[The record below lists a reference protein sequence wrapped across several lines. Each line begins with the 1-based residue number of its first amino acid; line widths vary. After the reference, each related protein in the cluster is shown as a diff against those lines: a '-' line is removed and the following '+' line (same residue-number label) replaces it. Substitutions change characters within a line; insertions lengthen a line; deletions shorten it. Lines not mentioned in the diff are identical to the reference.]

1 MWDRR
6 IISLAIVVAA
16 FSFFSRPVRAA
27 DATSANRE
35 VFYLDAGF
43 VGRPVS
49 LDVFGGDV
57 RVSWDAG
64 DLNAPTMLMV
74 ERSMDATTTV
84 RITWADPYNLA
95 ERGVHVDVPSDC
107 VADAKT
113 TCTLLRKNGD
123 QWIATTDGRVYGFAD
138 VRIQK
143 DVSSYMKSGSASWYK
158 YKNCRCAASPDFP
171 KGTRVKVTS
180 LLTGKSAVVRINDWG
195 PERDKFPDRVIDL
208 DKLAFKEFAPTGAG
222 LINVTV
228 QPLTP
233 DDPEY
238 ALADLPIAGAVV
250 AVKKTVTPTKP
261 KPVAETPSWSY

>member
-49 LDVFGGDV
+49 LDVFGGAV

-74 ERSMDATTTV
+74 ERNTDTSTTTV
-84 RITWADPYNLA
+84 QLTWADPYNLSS
-95 ERGVHVDVPSDC
+95 RGVHVDVPSDC

-113 TCTLLRKNGD
+113 TCTLLRKDGD
-123 QWIATTDGRVYGFAD
+123 QWAATTDGRVYGFAM
-138 VRIQK
+138 VQVQK
-143 DVSSYMKSGSASWYK
+143 DISTYMKSGSASWYK

-180 LLTGKSAVVRINDWG
+180 LLTGKSSVVRINDWG

-222 LINVTV
+222 LIRVSV
-228 QPLTP
+228 QPLTK
-233 DDPEY
+233 DDPDY
-238 ALADLPIAGAVV
+238 GLADLPIAGGAV
-250 AVKKTVTPTKP
+250 AVKSAITP
-261 KPVAETPSWSY
+261 KPVPETPTWSY